1 MLLLQKQGVL
11 LAETGGFVAAAETV
25 QLWDRAGAALGV
37 LRGDGGDSRSQLP
50 RGEDGLPRC
59 RNLAA
64 PLRDLAPARWLDET
78 L

>member
-1 MLLLQKQGVL
+1 MLP
-11 LAETGGFVAAAETV
+11 AAETV
-25 QLWDRAGAALGV
+25 GFIGRAGADLGV
-37 LRGDGGDSRSQLP
+37 LRGDGGDSRLQLP